1 MSQKQQ
7 LAKLEQLANLQLD
20 GRLAALQAA
29 ARAKQE
35 SEAQLAGL
43 IAPPPPAAQISEIAG
58 ALAALNYQRWA
69 DARRAEL
76 NMLLARQT
84 VTWMEARGH
93 ARTAFGKKQA
103 LGGLAAKLAAS
114 KPKED

>member
-7 LAKLEQLANLQLD
+7 LAKLGQLANLLLD
-20 GRLAALQAA
+20 SRLAVLQAA
-29 ARAKQE
+29 ARAKLE

-43 IAPPPPAAQISEIAG
+43 MAPQPLAEQISEIAG

-84 VTWMEARGH
+84 VTWMEARDH
-93 ARTAFGKKQA
+93 AREAFGKKQA
-103 LGGLAAKLAAS
+103 LGGLATKLAAF

>member
-7 LAKLEQLANLQLD
+7 LAKLGQLANLLLD
-20 GRLAALQAA
+20 SRLAVLHAA
-29 ARAKQE
+29 ARAKQQ

-43 IAPPPPAAQISEIAG
+43 RVPIPVADAVSEIAG
-58 ALAALNYQRWA
+58 ALAALQYQRWA

-84 VTWMEARGH
+84 VTWLEAH
-93 ARTAFGKKQA
+93 DAAREAFGKKQA
-103 LGGLAAKLAAS
+103 LGGVATRLAAQQRS
-114 KPKED
+114 DD

>member
-7 LAKLEQLANLQLD
+7 LAKLGQLANLLLES
-20 GRLAALQAA
+20 RLAVLQTA
-29 ARAKQE
+29 ARAKLE

-43 IAPPPPAAQISEIAG
+43 MAPPPLAEQISEIAS
-58 ALAALNYQRWA
+58 ALAGLNYQRWA

-84 VTWMEARGH
+84 VTWMEARDH
-93 ARTAFGKKQA
+93 AREAFGKKQA
-103 LGGLAAKLAAS
+103 LGGVATKLAALR
-114 KPKED
+114 PRDD

>member
-7 LAKLEQLANLQLD
+7 LIKLRQISTLLLD
-20 GRLAALQAA
+20 SRLSTLNAA

-43 IAPPPPAAQISEIAG
+43 NEPLLGPSDLADF
-58 ALAALNYQRWA
+58 ALEMVSLTYQRWA

-84 VTWMEARGH
+84 VAWMEAREA
-93 ARTAFGKKQA
+93 AREAFGKKEA
-103 LGGLAAKLAAS
+103 LGGVAAKLAAQS
-114 KPKED
+114 KKSD

>member
-7 LAKLEQLANLQLD
+7 LARLEQLANLQLD
-20 GRLAALQAA
+20 SRLAILQAA
-29 ARAKQE
+29 ARAKLE
-35 SEAQLAGL
+35 SETRLAGL
-43 IAPPPPAAQISEIAG
+43 AAPPPPAAQVSEIAG
-58 ALAALNYQRWA
+58 ALAALSYQRWA

-76 NMLLARQT
+76 NMQLARQT
-84 VTWMEARGH
+84 VAWIEARDD

-114 KPKED
+114 KPRQD